1 MSSVEINGNKVRYQL
16 DGAAGAPVLIL
27 SNSLGTTLEMW
38 DGQMPALS
46 ARFRVLRYDTRG
58 HGGSQTT
65 PGEYSAELLG
75 RDVLLLADALDIA
88 GFAFCGLSMGG
99 AIGQWLGLNAGSRL
113 RKLVLCNTA
122 AKIGTAD
129 GWNARIETVKRDGM
143 NEVAAGAIAR
153 WFTPEFAAAEP
164 AQVETVR
171 QQLLGCDPA
180 GYAANCAAV
189 RDADFRGQLNAIKAP
204 LLFVAGSHDPV
215 TSVADGHAVVAEVP
229 GSKLLALDAAHL
241 SNIGARA
248 EFDAAL
254 IEFLGS

>member
-1 MSSVEINGNKVRYQL
+1 MSQIEINGNPLRYQL
-16 DGAAGAPVLIL
+16 DGAADAPVLIL

-38 DGQMPALS
+38 DAQMPALS
-46 ARFRVLRYDTRG
+46 AHFRVLRYDTRG
-58 HGGSQTT
+58 HGGSRTT

-75 RDVLLLADALDIA
+75 RDVLALADALDIA
-88 GFAFCGLSMGG
+88 EFSFCGLSMGG
-99 AIGQWLGLNAGSRL
+99 AVGQWLGLNAGARL

-129 GWNARIETVKRDGM
+129 SWNARIDTVRRDGM
-143 NEVAAGAIAR
+143 AEVASGAIAR

-164 AQVETVR
+164 QQVETVY
-171 QQLLGCDPA
+171 QGLLRCDPA

-189 RDADFRGQLNAIKAP
+189 RDADFRGRLGAISAP
-204 LLFVAGSHDPV
+204 LLFIAGSRDPV
-215 TSVADGHAVVAEVP
+215 TTVADGAAVVAEVP
-229 GSKLLALDAAHL
+229 GSRLLALDAAHL

-254 IEFLGS
+254 IEFLRS